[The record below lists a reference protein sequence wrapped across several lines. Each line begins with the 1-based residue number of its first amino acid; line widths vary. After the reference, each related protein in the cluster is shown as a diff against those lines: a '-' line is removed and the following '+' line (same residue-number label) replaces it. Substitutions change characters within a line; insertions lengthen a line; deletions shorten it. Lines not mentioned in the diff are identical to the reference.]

1 MPAARGDVMPT
12 PITDPADLQRH
23 LQKAVQLELATI
35 PPYLCGAWTITD
47 PGSQVAALIRN
58 VAIAEMRHMVI
69 AANVLVATGGTP
81 EIAGVVPRYPTYL
94 PDGEDEFE
102 VSLLPFGREFLEQS
116 MRIEKPAPREKVSNS
131 VMALVGAGRAIP
143 RRHRVLGLGHI
154 YPTIGQ
160 FYAAIQAGIT
170 TLVAELGEAAVF
182 PDGGHL
188 ARQFP
193 AFDNDVVS
201 VSGSADALRLIT
213 DIVEEGEG
221 DGTGTM
227 WDEKGHL
234 AHYYVFQEISLGRT
248 YQPGDEPGSP
258 TGAVIPLPSP
268 GAIAP
273 MLPNP
278 TMADYRPP
286 SSPRWKD
293 ADAFNAAFGEIVD
306 LIGQGFAG
314 TPSLVA
320 DAVGRMFD
328 LPSLVESVLAHGVPD
343 HPGLVA
349 GPTFQV
355 PPYNQS

>member
-1 MPAARGDVMPT
+1 MPA
-12 PITDPADLQRH
+12 PITTPADLQHH

-35 PPYLCGAWTITD
+35 PPYLCGVWTITG
-47 PGSQVAALIRN
+47 PGSQAAALIRN

-69 AANVLVATGGTP
+69 AANVLIATGGTP
-81 EIAGVVPRYPTYL
+81 EVASVVPRYPAYL
-94 PDGEDEFE
+94 PDGEHEFE

-116 MRIEKPAPREKVSNS
+116 MRIEKPAPMQDEVSDS
-131 VMALVGAGRAIP
+131 VMALVAGGKAIP

-160 FYAAIQAGIT
+160 FYAAIEKGIS

-182 PDGGHL
+182 PDGGSV
-188 ARQFP
+188 ARQVP

-213 DIVEEGEG
+213 DIVDEGEG
-221 DGTGTM
+221 GGTGTM
-227 WDEKGHL
+227 WDENGQL

-258 TGAVIPLPSP
+258 TGAEIRRPAAADV
-268 GAIAP
+268 AP

-278 TMADYRPP
+278 GMADYQPR
-286 SSPRWKD
+286 SSPLWKD
-293 ADAFNAAFGEIVD
+293 ANAFNEAFGEIMV
-306 LIGQGFAG
+306 LLETGFGG
-314 TPSLVA
+314 TPSHVA

-328 LPSLVESVLAHGVPD
+328 LPDLAESVLTHVVPD

-349 GPTFQV
+349 GPTFEV
-355 PPYNQS
+355 PPYNRS

>member
-1 MPAARGDVMPT
+1 MRTA
-12 PITDPADLQRH
+12 PITTPADLQAH

-35 PPYLCGAWTITD
+35 PPYLCGVWTITD
-47 PGSQVAALIRN
+47 PGSLVAALIRN

-69 AANVLVATGGTP
+69 AANVLIATGGTP
-81 EIAGVVPRYPTYL
+81 EVAGVLPRYPTYL

-102 VSLLPFGREFLEQS
+102 VSLLPFGREFLDQS
-116 MRIEKPAPREKVSNS
+116 MQIEKPAPIRKVSSS
-131 VMALVGAGRAIP
+131 VMALVAAGKAIP
-143 RRHRVLGLGHI
+143 RKHRVLGLGQI

-160 FYAAIQAGIT
+160 FYAAIQEGIS

-182 PDGGHL
+182 PDGGRV

-201 VSGSADALRLIT
+201 VSGSSDALRLIT

-227 WDEKGHL
+227 WDEHGQL

-248 YQPGDEPGSP
+248 YQHGDEPGSP
-258 TGAVIPLPSP
+258 AGPEIGLPTP
-268 GAIAP
+268 AEIAP

-278 TMADYRPP
+278 TMADYRPV
-286 SSPRWKD
+286 SSPLWKD
-293 ADAFNAAFGEIVD
+293 ADAFNAAFGDIMILLD
-306 LIGQGFAG
+306 QGFGG
-314 TPSLVA
+314 TPSRVA

-328 LPSLVESVLAHGVPD
+328 LPSLAESVLGHGVPD

-349 GPTFQV
+349 GPTFEV
-355 PPYNQS
+355 PPYDRS